1 MSRAFVKETDD
12 QSVDLRDRPISP
24 HPNLVTPEGL
34 AAIEREIGRFSA
46 AHRAA
51 VENMTKPPLRP
62 RNASFAIG
70 QRAEPPQNGWSR
82 QQTAPTSILGCESLC
97 DVRMG
102 ALKRFA

>member
-1 MSRAFVKETDD
+1 MISQSIYLIGRSHRIRTSSRPKDSR
-12 QSVDLRDRPISP
+12 QLK
-24 HPNLVTPEGL
+24 GKL
-34 AAIEREIGRFSA
+34 AALVRHTGRRSI
-46 AHRAA
+46 
-51 VENMTKPPLRP
+51 NMTKPPLRP

-70 QRAEPPQNGWSR
+70 QRAEPPQNVWSR